1 MCIYHNFLKRKGD
14 CASSFMCI
22 ISGEL
27 QLGLLWNSKRTMIEE
42 FSEASAALEER
53 NGHII
58 PLNYLEVLRDKYYK
72 TPDFS
77 ETDINEIKTIYL
89 FIHLFNKS

>member
-1 MCIYHNFLKRKGD
+1 
-14 CASSFMCI
+14 
-22 ISGEL
+22 
-27 QLGLLWNSKRTMIEE
+27 MIEE

-77 ETDINEIKTIYL
+77 ETDIN
-89 FIHLFNKS
+89 